1 MKETDILGHVP
12 CSTLPQKDYNIDLRD
27 TLEESKDMHVLDLSS
42 QILSLC

>member
-27 TLEESKDMHVLDLSS
+27 TNPRTCGRHHSPHGNGTGLV
-42 QILSLC
+42 